1 MLKRIIPR
9 SFLIKITLAMGATLF
24 VSLTLWAA
32 INISHQRNK
41 AVITTMTDTD
51 RLTNI
56 IKLGTHYA
64 MLHNL
69 RDDINQVIKKTD
81 KEAFVE
87 TIRIYNKQGHIKFSN
102 KNTEIDETISIDSE
116 ACHICHKYDPV
127 PSRLS
132 LREKTRIFYSPEGYR
147 LLGVISPIYS
157 EPGCSACH
165 IHPKEKEVLGLL
177 DLVVSLEDKDREL
190 SVFEK
195 RVVIYT
201 VSVFMLI
208 SIITFY
214 FILRFI
220 KVPISKIIEGTRLIA
235 EGNYSAEISV
245 GHNDE
250 MNQLS
255 LAISQMGRR
264 IGEKQAELNKQRDEY
279 QTLFERVPCFITVQD
294 RNYKLL
300 RYNREFSEKF
310 NPEPGDYCFHAYKN
324 RQKKCEVCPV
334 EKTFEDGMPH
344 VSEEKGIKKDG
355 TLSHWIV
362 KTSPLKDETG
372 QVTAAMEMNLDIT
385 QLKLLEDKLKKSEK
399 KYYAIFNNI
408 PNAVFVA
415 DRDTLEI
422 LDCNESVKSI
432 YGYEKGDI
440 IGRPI
445 LILFRDDEKQQ
456 YEFLIKN
463 TSIITKAANLMKSGD
478 IIFTSARISPS
489 EYPGRKVLLVTA
501 SDITKRLETE
511 QQLIQASK
519 MTTLGEMATGIAHEL
534 NQPLTVIKTASS
546 FLMKKSRNNEPIK
559 DDILLTM
566 TQEIDTHVDR
576 AAKIINHMRQFGRKS
591 DLELEMVQVNE
602 VLKRASEIL
611 GQQLRLRGIGIVFD
625 TDEDLPMIM
634 ADPIRLEQV
643 FINLLINARDA
654 VEDKKKF
661 REHLKNEDKITIETG
676 AESGKV
682 VVKISDTG
690 HGISEANL
698 NKIFEPFFTTK
709 EVGYGTGLG
718 LSISYG
724 IIKDCKGTIRA
735 FSEEGK
741 GACFVTEFPI
751 QNET

>member
-1 MLKRIIPR
+1 MKII
-9 SFLIKITLAMGATLF
+9 LAMGATLF
-24 VSLTLWAA
+24 VSLTLWAF
-32 INISHQRNK
+32 INIRHQRIK
-41 AVITTMTDTD
+41 AMETIMTDTD
-51 RLTNI
+51 RLTNT

-69 RDDINQVIKKTD
+69 RDDINRIIKKTD
-81 KEAFVE
+81 KEKFVE

-102 KNTEIDETISIDSE
+102 RDTEIDEAISIDNE
-116 ACHICHKYDPV
+116 ACHICHKYEPP

-132 LREKTRIFYSPEGYR
+132 LRVRTRIFYSPGGYR
-147 LLGVISPIYS
+147 LLGVVSPIYN
-157 EPGCSACH
+157 EPGCPACH
-165 IHPKEKEVLGLL
+165 AHPKGKEVLGLL

-190 SVFEK
+190 SVFEE
-195 RVVIYT
+195 RVIIYS
-201 VSVFMLI
+201 VSVFVLI
-208 SIITFY
+208 AIITIY
-214 FILRFI
+214 FIFRFVQ
-220 KVPISKIIEGTRLIA
+220 VPISKMIEITRVIG
-235 EGNYSAEISV
+235 EGNYSAETSV

-250 MNQLS
+250 MEQLS
-255 LAISQMGRR
+255 LAISQMGQR
-264 IGEKQAELNKQRDEY
+264 IGEKQSELNKQRNEY

-324 RQKKCEVCPV
+324 RLKKCDICPV

-344 VSEEKGIKKDG
+344 VSEEKGIKRDG

-362 KTSPLKDETG
+362 KTAPLKDETG
-372 QVTAAMEMNLDIT
+372 EIIAAMEMNLDIT

-422 LDCNESVKSI
+422 LDCNESVKNV
-432 YGYEKGDI
+432 YGYKKWDI
-440 IGRPI
+440 IGKSL
-445 LILFRDDEKQQ
+445 LILFRDDEKFQ

-463 TSIITKAANLMKSGD
+463 TSIITKATNLMESGKT
-478 IIFTSARISPS
+478 IFTSVRISPS

-546 FLMKKSRNNEPIK
+546 FLMKKSRNHEPIK

-566 TQEIDTHVDR
+566 TEEIDAHVDR

-591 DLELEMVQVNE
+591 DSELELVQANDI
-602 VLKRASEIL
+602 LKRASDIL
-611 GQQLRLRGIGIVFD
+611 GQQLRLRGIEIVFD
-625 TDEDLPMIM
+625 TDENIPMIM
-634 ADPIRLEQV
+634 ADPLRLEQV
-643 FINLLINARDA
+643 FINLFINARDA
-654 VEDKKKF
+654 IEDKRK
-661 REHLKNEDKITIETG
+661 LCGTVKNGEKITIETST
-676 AESGKV
+676 APGKV
-682 VVKISDTG
+682 VIKISDTG

-698 NKIFEPFFTTK
+698 ERIFEPFFTTK

-735 FSEEGK
+735 FSEEGR

-751 QNET
+751 